1 MQLDVVDLLEF
12 YRTPLGRLAAAS
24 ISAKLSMLWPDT
36 KQDRVVG
43 LGFPT
48 PFLNSFMP
56 TSERVFAFMPAGQGI
71 FAWPKNGDR
80 SAVLVDE
87 TSLPLP
93 DSSIDRLFMVHSLE
107 MVNDPLASLHEAWR
121 VLVPG
126 GRLIIAVPSRRGMWA
141 RFDTSPFGFG
151 RPFSK
156 SQLQQ
161 LLRNALFSPEKWDG
175 ALYMP
180 PSTSR
185 IALKSSRA
193 LESAGQKLWPVF
205 SGVILAEA
213 TKRLYQGLPVT
224 AKSKSFK
231 RANPVLVPAATNQ
244 QS

>member
-12 YRTPLGRLAAAS
+12 YRTPLGRVAASS
-24 ISAKLSMLWPDT
+24 ISAKLTGLWPDT

-48 PFLNSFMP
+48 PFLSSFL
-56 TSERVFAFMPAGQGI
+56 TRSDRVFAFMPAGQGI
-71 FAWPKNGDR
+71 FAWPKQGER

-93 DSSIDRLFMVHSLE
+93 DASIDRLLMVHSLE
-107 MVNDPLASLHEAWR
+107 MVNDPLATLQEAWR
-121 VLVPG
+121 VLTPG
-126 GRLIIAVPSRRGMWA
+126 GRIIIVVPSRRGMWA

-156 SQLQQ
+156 GQLQK
-161 LLRNALFSPEKWDG
+161 LLRAALFSPEKWDD

-185 IALKSSRA
+185 IALRSSRA
-193 LESAGQKLWPVF
+193 LESAGQRLWPAF

-224 AKSKSFK
+224 AKSKRFR
-231 RANPVLVPAATNQ
+231 RASPVLVPAATNQ

>member
-1 MQLDVVDLLEF
+1 M
-12 YRTPLGRLAAAS
+12 
-24 ISAKLSMLWPDT
+24 
-36 KQDRVVG
+36 G

-48 PFLNSFMP
+48 PFLHSFLP
-56 TSERVFAFMPAGQGI
+56 ASDRVFAFMQAGQGI
-71 FAWPKNGDR
+71 FAWPKQGDR

-93 DSSIDRLFMVHSLE
+93 DASIDRLLMVHSLE
-107 MVNDPLASLHEAWR
+107 MVNDPLAMLQEAWR
-121 VLVPG
+121 VLTPG
-126 GRLIIAVPSRRGMWA
+126 GRIIIVVPSRRGMWA

-156 SQLQQ
+156 NQLQK
-161 LLRNALFSPEKWDG
+161 LLRSALFSPEKWDG

-185 IALKSSRA
+185 IALRSSRA
-193 LESAGQKLWPVF
+193 LESAGQRLWPAF
-205 SGVILAEA
+205 SGVIVAEA

-224 AKSKSFK
+224 AKSKSA
-231 RANPVLVPAATNQ
+231 RRSSPVLVPATTNQ